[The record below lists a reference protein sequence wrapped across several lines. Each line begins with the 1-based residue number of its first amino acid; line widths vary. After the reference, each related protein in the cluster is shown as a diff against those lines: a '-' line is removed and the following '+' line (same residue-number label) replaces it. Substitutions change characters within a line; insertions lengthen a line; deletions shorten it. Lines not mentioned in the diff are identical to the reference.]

1 MRSQRISKVL
11 SMLCLSVVLVAA
23 GMECPPNDNMNNNDN
38 NNQNN
43 NNNNNNGND
52 NDNDNNNNTDLT
64 AVITNIAVRHDGR
77 LRAGDDLIAY
87 GTGAVNG
94 VQYIVPS
101 TSPTAGTDFTNSTN
115 FSAKQ
120 FEVAGKKLALISN
133 FLVTI
138 HDTTDGSS
146 HTFDEEDIRVSNVP
160 AGDNAQGPLHA
171 SGDLVITCS
180 DPTIVNDMVNLKI
193 VDCSQMPPT
202 ITGLK
207 NAPDIDG
214 FSAAQ
219 IQSARINSTTRK
231 VVGMRNDVFYMWDI
245 DSPDDDP
252 TAFDMAGEGGV
263 GTESFRFDGRYVLF
277 LNGANPAVAKLLD
290 TNTGNVQTISPASA
304 RGQLAL
310 NGGKMAM
317 FLNRDANDS
326 TSVVF
331 RSAIGNVPG
340 TTVTPAAGDP
350 SPLGFGTTAAITPD
364 GSLYFI
370 AGDDD
375 LNVTSEFI
383 QAGTGGAFA
392 ILKNGGND
400 ITGSDVTCSDNTA
413 AFKTGLNND
422 TKLAYIILP

>member
-1 MRSQRISKVL
+1 MRTQGMTRLL
-11 SMLCLSVVLVAA
+11 SILCLSVVFVAA
-23 GMECPPNDNMNNNDN
+23 GLECPPNDNMNDNDN
-38 NNQNN
+38 QN

-52 NDNDNNNNTDLT
+52 NDNDNNNDTDLT
-64 AVITNIAVRHDGR
+64 VVVTNIAVRHDGR
-77 LRAGDDLIAY
+77 IRAGDDLIAF
-87 GTGAVNG
+87 GTGALNG

-101 TSPTAGTDFTNSTN
+101 MSPTAGTDFTNSTS

-120 FEVAGKKLALISN
+120 FEIAGKKLALISN
-133 FLVTI
+133 FLLTI
-138 HDTTDGSS
+138 HDTTDNTA
-146 HTFDEEDIRVSNVP
+146 HTFDEMDIRVSNVP
-160 AGDNAQGPLHA
+160 ANDNAQGPIHA
-171 SGDLVITCS
+171 SGDLVITCN
-180 DPTIVNDMVNLKI
+180 DPTIVDDMVNLKV
-193 VDCSQMPPT
+193 VDCSQTPPT

-219 IQSARINSTTRK
+219 IQSARINSTTKK

-245 DSPDDDP
+245 DNPDDDP

-263 GTESFRFDGRYVLF
+263 STDSFRFDGRYVLF

-310 NGGKMAM
+310 NGNTMAM

-331 RSAIGNVPG
+331 RSALGNVPG
-340 TTVTPAAGDP
+340 TSVTPAAGDP
-350 SPLGFGTTAAITPD
+350 SPLGFGTTNAITPD
-364 GSLYFI
+364 GAFIFI

-383 QAGTGGAFA
+383 QVSTGGAFA
-392 ILKNGGND
+392 ILKNGDNN
-400 ITGSDVTCSDNTA
+400 ITGSDVSCSDKTA
-413 AFKTGLNND
+413 AFKTGVNND
-422 TKLAYIILP
+422 TTIAYIILP